1 MRSSREQTPKRDTLN
16 IRIKP
21 DLRGLIDRAAS
32 LSGKNR
38 TDFVLDAARHAA
50 EDALLDRTIFAVS
63 EKAYAEFLARLDAPP
78 QPNARLRCSLQTLA
92 PWEK

>member
-1 MRSSREQTPKRDTLN
+1 MRSAREETPKRDTLN

-21 DLRGLIDRAAS
+21 ELRGLIDRAAS

-63 EKAYAEFLARLDAPP
+63 EKAYAEFLARLDAPTG
-78 QPNARLRCSLQTLA
+78 PNTRLRRSLQTPA